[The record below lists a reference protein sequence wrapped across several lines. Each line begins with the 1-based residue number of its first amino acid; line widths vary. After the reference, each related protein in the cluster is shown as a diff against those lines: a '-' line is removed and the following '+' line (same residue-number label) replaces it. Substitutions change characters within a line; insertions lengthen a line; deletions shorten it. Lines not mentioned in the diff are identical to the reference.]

1 MWMGDAI
8 PGGKEKTTEKNGAC
22 WGEADTLS
30 RRFING
36 LKDQGDAWPTI
47 LMETVQ
53 DPSYI

>member
-1 MWMGDAI
+1 MGDAI